1 MDKSS
6 FLNSIALITVFVMLL
21 LAFFLLTVHRKNK
34 LPNVLFACFLILTAF
49 DLSGFFSYRYFDIS
63 LDFDIFRITTSL
75 LIMPFFYLY
84 VKSVCFSDFRL
95 SGKHLIHT
103 TSFFVGNLLFTPRV
117 YLGTQLE
124 NNQFLSDFEKT
135 TEVRIFH
142 ILGEVQYVFYI
153 VLIFLLLKKYK
164 KVYLENFTNSQNS
177 SYQWLFQMTVFFLL
191 AHCIFIF
198 KSLLK
203 YTNYRELFD
212 WSNVIIGI
220 VAMIISCWFVL
231 KALNN
236 PELFKGIDSE
246 MLLVDKALEPT
257 ANLEET
263 KKTEFID
270 NQIQSLR
277 SYVSK
282 EELYL
287 NPSLTI
293 QELSQKVGIPVR
305 ELSLLINQQMNQHFF
320 DFINEFRIQKAMEI
334 LKDETK
340 NKLTI
345 LEILY
350 EVGFNSKSS
359 FNTAFKKYTDKTPT
373 EYRKY

>member
-95 SGKHLIHT
+95 SGKHLIHA
-103 TSFFVGNLLFTPRV
+103 TSFFVSNLLFTPRV

-124 NNQFLSDFEKT
+124 NNQFLSHFEKT

-177 SYQWLFQMTVFFLL
+177 SYLWLFQMTVFFLI

-203 YTNYRELFD
+203 YTDYRELFD

-246 MLLVDKALEPT
+246 MLLVDKALQPT

-263 KKTEFID
+263 RKTEFID

-277 SYVSK
+277 NYVSK

-305 ELSLLINQQMNQHFF
+305 ELSLLINQQVNQHFF

-334 LKDETK
+334 LKEETK

-359 FNTAFKKYTDKTPT
+359 FNTAFKKHTNMTPT
-373 EYRKY
+373 EFRKS